1 MAKYLN
7 IFHKI
12 SDSIEDIAESIKK
25 DDLDALTGLGILS
38 GAFKARVKSNENGI
52 SNAKSKFVFDDD
64 IVTDYGIEKVSYKDT
79 SSNSIF
85 GDSENPRLKASG
97 NKKYDYLDNNGQKIA
112 VLTVEEEYV
121 EEFDAGDLIN
131 GFFEADID
139 DSSIIISTDNGK
151 RFDDSKIMTVDFTSG
166 WI

>member
-38 GAFKARVKSNENGI
+38 GAFKARVKSNGNGI

-64 IVTDYGIEKVSYKDT
+64 IVTDYGIDNVSYKDT

-85 GDSENPRLKASG
+85 GDSENSRLKASG
-97 NKKYDYLDNNGQKIA
+97 NKKYDYFDDNGQKIA
-112 VLTVEEEYV
+112 VLKVEEEYV
-121 EEFDAGDLIN
+121 DEFDAGDLIN

-139 DSSIIISTDNGK
+139 DSSIIISTNNGK
-151 RFDDSKIMTVDFTSG
+151 HFDDTKIMTVDFTSR